1 LAPCKARC
9 TTSVS
14 TGSSNNASQVNPTTA
29 RQTGRIAV
37 GGKAGTFAAGEAFS
51 KGRGVMRT
59 IDGVVAGL
67 VISAAIIASAAVA
80 PSWSQNPPTVA
91 GDQASFVVTYIDVAP
106 TGAAQAAN
114 LLKEAAAVSRKEP
127 GNIRYEILRRI
138 GDASTEFAILEV
150 WGDAKAFQ
158 QHAAGA
164 AMKQFRDR
172 LKPLQVGYY
181 DERPS
186 LGMMLGPVTAAGG
199 GGAVYV
205 LTHVDIAGQNNRDPG
220 NELLKLMSEGGRK
233 EPGAERFEVWQ
244 QANRLNHFTVN
255 EVWKDAA
262 ARDAHVLAPSTKVLR
277 ERLGPIIG
285 ALYDDRVYRAVE

>member
-1 LAPCKARC
+1 
-9 TTSVS
+9 
-14 TGSSNNASQVNPTTA
+14 
-29 RQTGRIAV
+29 
-37 GGKAGTFAAGEAFS
+37 
-51 KGRGVMRT
+51 MRT
-59 IDGVVAGL
+59 IDDVVVGS

-80 PSWSQNPPTVA
+80 PALSQGAPTVA
-91 GDQASFVVTYIDVAP
+91 ADQASFVVTYIDVAP

-114 LLKEAAAVSRKEP
+114 LLKEAAAASRKES

-138 GDASTEFAILEV
+138 GDASVEFAILEV
-150 WGDAKAFQ
+150 WSDTKAFQ
-158 QHAAGA
+158 QHSAGTA
-164 AMKQFRDR
+164 IKEFREK

-199 GGAVYV
+199 SGAVYV
-205 LTHVDIAGQNNRDPG
+205 LTHVDIAGQNNRDTA
-220 NELLKLMSEGGRK
+220 NELLRQMSEGGRK
-233 EPGAERFEVWQ
+233 ETGAERIEVWQ

-262 ARDAHVLAPSTKVLR
+262 ARDAHVLAPSTKALR
-277 ERLGPIIG
+277 ERLGPMIG